1 MKTVRDVL
9 SAAVLVLRQQ
19 SETSADPADA
29 VGEVINPSLDAALLL
44 AKVLGISRTALLAR
58 GPDPVSDTQYAEY
71 MLLISR
77 RVAGECVAYIL
88 GAREFY
94 GRTFF
99 VDRRVLVPRA
109 DTEVL
114 VEQALLRLD
123 HFFAGGVANPLCHDC
138 CAGSGC
144 VGITLACE
152 RPGLLLSLSDLSSD
166 ALAVAAANGAAL
178 MGRDISLT
186 CSDLLSEVSGAY
198 HVITANPPYVSSEL
212 SERILA
218 AGSQEPRLALDG
230 GVQGLDLYHRLPA
243 QAWQKLLPGG
253 WLLVEA
259 GEEQAAAVSGFF
271 ESAGFSDISVYQDL
285 AGHDRVIAGC
295 KHA

>member
-9 SAAVLVLRQQ
+9 SEAVLVLRQQ
-19 SETSADPADA
+19 SETGADPADA

-44 AKVLGISRTALLAR
+44 AKVLGISRSALLAG
-58 GPDPVSDTQYAEY
+58 GPDPVNDLQRDEFMS
-71 MLLISR
+71 LVR
-77 RVAGECVAYIL
+77 RRLAGECVAYIL

-123 HFFAGGVANPLCHDC
+123 QLLAAGVARPLCHDC
-138 CAGSGC
+138 CTGSGC

-152 RPGLLLSLSDLSSD
+152 RPGLSLSLSDLSAS
-166 ALAVAAANGAAL
+166 ALAVAGANCRAL
-178 MGRDISLT
+178 LGRDISLS
-186 CSDLLSEVSGAY
+186 CSDLLAEVPGAY
-198 HVITANPPYVSSEL
+198 HLITANPPYVSSEL
-212 SERILA
+212 SDRILA
-218 AGSQEPRLALDG
+218 SGSQEPRLALDG
-230 GVQGLDLYHRLPA
+230 GVQGLDVYRRLPA

-259 GEEQAAAVSGFF
+259 GEEQAAAVRVFF
-271 ESAGFSDISVYQDL
+271 ESAGFSEITVYQDL